1 MDPLYKKCS
10 KNIFF
15 TKMPCAVKRSAMGC
29 AMGIS
34 PSKGVL
40 WGRAMAAVQRS
51 IDRTPSPRY
60 GSPTGGRVAGAC
72 HACLL

>member
-1 MDPLYKKCS
+1 
-10 KNIFF
+10 
-15 TKMPCAVKRSAMGC
+15 MPCAVKRSAMGC

-51 IDRTPSPRY
+51 IDRTPSLCY
-60 GSPTGGRVAGAC
+60 GPIAGGRVAGAC